1 MKLTW
6 KNAGVMACLYLLTC
20 AASVHAADIVET
32 AAKTKGFSTLVAA
45 AKAAGLV
52 ETLQGEGPFTVF
64 APNDDAFAKLPKGTV
79 EELLKPENRDR
90 LTAVLT
96 YHVVPGMIDAK
107 AATKANTA
115 STVLGQRLSISNE
128 LGRLQV
134 NESKVVATDIRCD
147 NGIIHVI
154 DNVLLPA
161 EKTIPGIAKEAG
173 TFNTLLAAVSEA
185 GLAKTLTGTGPF
197 TVFAPSDDAFAKLPK
212 GTVSDLLKP
221 ENREQLVS
229 ILTYHVVPGRIFSD
243 QILEQ
248 DGSSTVQGQPV
259 AFTLSANG
267 ISVNESSVIAANIQA
282 SNGVIHVIDSV
293 LLPKTLD
300 ENGAMKLLQ
309 TSVNKGAKAFNSG
322 DYHACCRVY
331 SESCNQIISQGQTL
345 PEEVEAV
352 LQISLKRASGTK
364 SEKEKA
370 WVLRH
375 GIDLAYFALSH

>member
-20 AASVHAADIVET
+20 AASVRAADIVET

-107 AATKANTA
+107 SATKANTA